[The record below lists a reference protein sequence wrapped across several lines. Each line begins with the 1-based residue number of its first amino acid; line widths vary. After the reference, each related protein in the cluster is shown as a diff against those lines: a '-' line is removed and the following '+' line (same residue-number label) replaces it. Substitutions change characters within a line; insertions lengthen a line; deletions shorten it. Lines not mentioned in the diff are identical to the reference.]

1 MASYVKSAEY
11 RGLSIK
17 FTLVRY
23 QPGTMLSEYNE
34 YIKTRPLGNWSNI
47 LFNENDKVLFHS
59 FLNTMVFRNN
69 EVLRK
74 MAFLVHDQFLTDSA
88 ESDVWL
94 VDQLRI
100 IDPTFQPGRFNL
112 AAAWQRDLVRDICT
126 TSAIYVIGTCR
137 NNNRLY
143 SYYRAI
149 SSKIQL

>member
-23 QPGTMLSEYNE
+23 RPGTMLTEYHE
-34 YIKTRPLGNWSNI
+34 YIRTRPLGNWSNI
-47 LFNENDKVLFHS
+47 LFNENDKVSFHA

-74 MAFLVHDQFLTDSA
+74 MAFLVHDQFFTNSGASL
-88 ESDVWL
+88 WL

-100 IDPTFQPGRFNL
+100 IDPTFEPGRFNL
-112 AAAWQRDLVRDICT
+112 SAAWQRDLISDICT
-126 TSAIYVIGTCR
+126 NSAIYVISTCR
-137 NNNRLY
+137 NNDRLY
-143 SYYRAI
+143 SYYRSI
-149 SSKIQL
+149 SSKI

>member
-23 QPGTMLSEYNE
+23 QPGTMLTEYHE

-74 MAFLVHDQFLTDSA
+74 MAFLVHDQFITNSRASL
-88 ESDVWL
+88 WL
-94 VDQLRI
+94 VDQLRV
-100 IDPTFQPGRFNL
+100 IDPTFEPGRFNL
-112 AAAWQRDLVRDICT
+112 SAAWQRDLVSDICT
-126 TSAIYVIGTCR
+126 NSAVYVISTCR
-137 NNNRLY
+137 NNDRLY
-143 SYYRAI
+143 SYYKLI
-149 SSKIQL
+149 SSKI